1 MRRSLP
7 VFVAYTLEYVQA
19 GGLCARRMAMCVF
32 AGMMACLL
40 RNNMIY
46 AMLVWVALLL
56 VFGRGVRRAACWAL
70 LAAVLGMGANQA
82 LAALT
87 HADSGDA
94 KEMLSVPAQQLSR
107 RVHACSGN
115 LHGRR
120 NGCHG
125 YILWQRGLH
134 AL

>member
-1 MRRSLP
+1 MFASNFTKDVLFAAFLA

-70 LAAVLGMGANQA
+70 LAAVLGWA
-82 LAALT
+82 
-87 HADSGDA
+87 
-94 KEMLSVPAQQLSR
+94 PIR
-107 RVHACSGN
+107 RW
-115 LHGRR
+115 LR
-120 NGCHG
+120 
-125 YILWQRGLH
+125 
-134 AL
+134 